1 MPINLVTLVHDDA
14 VDSSG
19 RIGEKGFHPDTPA
32 HESEPGRFA
41 QILSYTTYHYRF
53 EKKIS
58 VVSYL
63 MFEHI
68 SSCKFQP
75 CARPLIPKLPFP
87 APSDRRRRPWTRG
100 KIENSDIFD

>member
-41 QILSYTTYHYRF
+41 QILSLTHTVP
-53 EKKIS
+53 IL
-58 VVSYL
+58 V
-63 MFEHI
+63 
-68 SSCKFQP
+68 
-75 CARPLIPKLPFP
+75 
-87 APSDRRRRPWTRG
+87 
-100 KIENSDIFD
+100 